1 MYTFLANLCI
11 EKQLRINL
19 ANNQSQ
25 ILSQLI
31 IDFKND
37 IQEKKFDWVDIVY
50 KQLAVFINLGIE
62 EKAQL
67 TFIESGMVNDLEEL
81 LK

>member
-1 MYTFLANLCI
+1 
-11 EKQLRINL
+11 
-19 ANNQSQ
+19 
-25 ILSQLI
+25 LI

-50 KQLAVFINLGIE
+50 KQLAVFVNLGIE

>member
-1 MYTFLANLCI
+1 M
-11 EKQLRINL
+11 
-19 ANNQSQ
+19 
-25 ILSQLI
+25 I

-50 KQLAVFINLGIE
+50 KQLAVFVNLGIE

-67 TFIESGMVNDLEEL
+67 AFIESGIIGELEEL
-81 LK
+81 MKSCKTSSDGEKGVLERAFNLLSKLLR

>member
-1 MYTFLANLCI
+1 
-11 EKQLRINL
+11 LRINL

-37 IQEKKFDWVDIVY
+37 IKEKNFDWIDIVY
-50 KQLAVFINLGIE
+50 KQLAVFVNLGIE
-62 EKAQL
+62 EKAQY
-67 TFIESGMVNDLEEL
+67 
-81 LK
+81 